1 MIRKSKKWE
10 PQKNHVLGIVVMLL
24 VLSLICNIFWM
35 PREPPDRLSSW
46 IAEQNPRLDTEQSE
60 RYAKLI
66 KFYTE
71 KHTVNTR
78 LYAAVIASESH
89 FDCMSLSPMN
99 CVGLAQVRYRYP
111 NKKTK
116 AGKTILG
123 NLVHPEIMK
132 KLGVTCRADL
142 FQIETNLEA
151 GCVILAANLKQEK
164 TLALAL
170 KKYIGAQQ
178 NLKSWQKYMQKIF
191 RLMAEYEVQ

>member
-1 MIRKSKKWE
+1 
-10 PQKNHVLGIVVMLL
+10 
-24 VLSLICNIFWM
+24 
-35 PREPPDRLSSW
+35 
-46 IAEQNPRLDTEQSE
+46 
-60 RYAKLI
+60 
-66 KFYTE
+66 
-71 KHTVNTR
+71 
-78 LYAAVIASESH
+78 
-89 FDCMSLSPMN
+89 MN